1 MNEQITCVHHSILS
15 RCEMIQLVAGH
26 SLGLLHQLQGSSYSS
41 CSQDVHR
48 PHFEPMPVR
57 KLLQQSKLPK
67 VGLCWSTW
75 KVMVLPQWKESPVGA
90 TSSHHHRQTAAAL
103 LPCRKPP
110 PSSPPPSLIVTI
122 WYTNEHQREP
132 EGDVELLHQHR
143 VHLVV
148 VAHLFEVFSLPQA
161 GNE

>member
-1 MNEQITCVHHSILS
+1 
-15 RCEMIQLVAGH
+15 
-26 SLGLLHQLQGSSYSS
+26 
-41 CSQDVHR
+41 
-48 PHFEPMPVR
+48 MPVR

-67 VGLCWSTW
+67 VGLFWSTW

-90 TSSHHHRQTAAAL
+90 TSSIHQRQTAAAL

-132 EGDVELLHQHR
+132 EGDVELLHQLR
-143 VHLVV
+143 VHVV
-148 VAHLFEVFSLPQA
+148 VAHLRFEVCNKFLAKQNLNLLMYFTSICLTVSSIFLSSTFYLL
-161 GNE
+161 

>member
-1 MNEQITCVHHSILS
+1 
-15 RCEMIQLVAGH
+15 
-26 SLGLLHQLQGSSYSS
+26 
-41 CSQDVHR
+41 
-48 PHFEPMPVR
+48 MPVR

-67 VGLCWSTW
+67 VGLFWSTW
-75 KVMVLPQWKESPVGA
+75 KVMVLPQWKESPVAA
-90 TSSHHHRQTAAAL
+90 TSSIHHRQTAAAL